1 MQEPTHRCLKDIP
14 YFFRFRIVDF
24 LSLVSLISNFGRFI
38 ARNCYSPFTIN
49 IQFTL
54 FLLLLLVLGNDV
66 HPNPGPQDYELSIF
80 HLSARSVRNKLSYV
94 EDIASES
101 SIIYVTESHL
111 DTNII
116 DNDILIDGFSDMLPF
131 QILRKDRNCVGG
143 GVLVYTSQDIC
154 VKPRYDLKLFL
165 RRDNLV

>member
-14 YFFRFRIVDF
+14 YFFRFGIIDF
-24 LSLVSLISNFGRFI
+24 LSLMSFISNFSLFI

-66 HPNPGPQDYELSIF
+66 HPNPGPYDYELSIF
-80 HLSARSVRNKLSYV
+80 HLNARSVRNKLSYV

-101 SIIYVTESHL
+101 SIICVTESHL

-116 DNDILIDGFSDMLPF
+116 DNDIIIDGFAD
-131 QILRKDRNCVGG
+131 QILRKD
-143 GVLVYTSQDIC
+143 
-154 VKPRYDLKLFL
+154 
-165 RRDNLV
+165 

>member
-1 MQEPTHRCLKDIP
+1 MGSDITAHRMSIGMFYARAYSSLLKRYSI
-14 YFFRFRIVDF
+14 FFRFGIIDF
-24 LSLVSLISNFGRFI
+24 LSLVSFISNFSRFI

-80 HLSARSVRNKLSYV
+80 HLNARSVRNKLSYV

-101 SIIYVTESHL
+101 SIICVTESHL

-116 DNDILIDGFSDMLPF
+116 DNDILIDGFSD
-131 QILRKDRNCVGG
+131 QILRKDRNCFGG

-154 VKPRYDLKLFL
+154 VKP
-165 RRDNLV
+165 

>member
-1 MQEPTHRCLKDIP
+1 MGSDITAHRMSIGMFYARAYSSLLKRYSI
-14 YFFRFRIVDF
+14 FFRFGIIDF
-24 LSLVSLISNFGRFI
+24 LSLVSFISNFSRFI

-80 HLSARSVRNKLSYV
+80 HLNARSVRNKLSYV

-101 SIIYVTESHL
+101 SIICVTESHL

-116 DNDILIDGFSDMLPF
+116 DNDILIDGFSD
-131 QILRKDRNCVGG
+131 QILRKDRNCFGEVFS
-143 GVLVYTSQDIC
+143 YTHHRIF
-154 VKPRYDLKLFL
+154 V
-165 RRDNLV
+165 